1 MRAEVEAPRAVRC
14 VKLRLIGVGRGD
26 RRAASS
32 VVMSSG
38 DKADDAS
45 DEQSLDTLS
54 DGKADDDDDVDESD
68 NEDGGDAVAN
78 ADDEDDVD
86 KLMSDRKS
94 STYSSSSGM
103 SPTTSPRKI
112 ASPTLR
118 RVCETVFL
126 LCVLFF
132 FCMFFLF
139 EIKLGNRIIKMCC
152 IRHHCRHASCRCHRC
167 SARPWPRLP
176 RAI

>member
-1 MRAEVEAPRAVRC
+1 MEAPRAVRC

-32 VVMSSG
+32 VVLSGG

-54 DGKADDDDDVDESD
+54 DGQADDDDDVDDSD
-68 NEDGGDAVAN
+68 NEDGGDADAN
-78 ADDEDDVD
+78 ADDQDDVD

-94 STYSSSSGM
+94 SIYSSSSGM
-103 SPTTSPRKI
+103 SPTSSPRKI

-118 RVCETVFL
+118 RVCETVF
-126 LCVLFF
+126 VVFSFWYFF
-132 FCMFFLF
+132 FKF

-152 IRHHCRHASCRCHRC
+152 IRHHCRHASCRCHHC